1 MLFDNTMMTPVAE
14 SLDTVAENYTGE
26 LMEATDRV
34 FAEIMCEHTTEV
46 AQLEAALYVADAV
59 IESQIFDGQLT
70 EEEAMAVAEGSI
82 KDFVAGIR
90 SKLAK
95 LWEKVKGWF
104 ISLKNNMK
112 AYLANGTKFFKQYEN
127 EIRTKAKNNK
137 LEVKSYDYQ
146 LDKATGM
153 CDDLQSALLK
163 NLTSLC
169 GALGSCKDVDSWKN
183 AIARNAD
190 IEVKEDNFEDV
201 FWKNCKVGTSFAD
214 AKDKI
219 YEAFHN
225 GEAKKIPVSKLPID
239 DFIKYG
245 KDAKLISDL
254 DEQFKEVQAA
264 YKRSLDDLKKAEGAM
279 ANEKYISDSKMTN
292 EQMHENAGKYV
303 RLVSSK
309 VSTYTALYGNAGQL
323 HISLVKE
330 FIKAGTT
337 VCKAIVTRKAVTESA
352 ETENVA
358 GATAATE
365 SSLFNSILGSL

>member
-26 LMEATDRV
+26 IMEATDRA
-34 FAEIMCEHTTEV
+34 FAEIMCEHAIEV
-46 AQLEAALYVADAV
+46 AQLDAALYVADAV

-112 AYLANGTKFFKQYEN
+112 VYLTNGTKFFKQYEN
-127 EIRTKAKNNK
+127 EIKSKAKNNK

-245 KDAKLISDL
+245 KDAKLITDL
-254 DEQFKEVQAA
+254 DEQFKKVQAA
-264 YKRSLDDLKKAEGAM
+264 YNRSLDDLKKAEGAM
-279 ANEKYISDSKMTN
+279 ANEKYISGSKMTN
-292 EQMHENAGKYV
+292 EQMHENAAKYV

-309 VSTYTALYGNAGQL
+309 VSTYTSLYGNAGQL

-337 VCKAIVTRKAVTESA
+337 VCKAIITKKAVTESA
-352 ETENVA
+352 EVSEVGVA
-358 GATAATE
+358 AE

>member
-1 MLFDNTMMTPVAE
+1 MLFNNITLAPVSDSLDQVAE
-14 SLDTVAENYTGE
+14 SYTGE
-26 LMEATDRV
+26 LMEATERSFTQAV
-34 FAEIMCEHTTEV
+34 CEFNTEV
-46 AQLEAALYVADAV
+46 AKLEAALYVADAV

-112 AYLANGTKFFKQYEN
+112 VYLTNGTKFFKQYEN
-127 EIRTKAKNNK
+127 EIKSKAKNNK

-153 CDDLQSALLK
+153 CDELQSALLK

-169 GALGSCKDVDSWKN
+169 GALGSCKDIDSWKN

-245 KDAKLISDL
+245 KDAKLITDL
-254 DEQFKEVQAA
+254 DGQFKKVQAA
-264 YKRSLDDLKKAEGAM
+264 YNRSLDDLKKAEGAM
-279 ANEKYISDSKMTN
+279 ANEK
-292 EQMHENAGKYV
+292 MHENAGKYV

-309 VSTYTALYGNAGQL
+309 VSTYTSLYGNAGQL

-337 VCKAIVTRKAVTESA
+337 VCKAIITKKAVTESA
-352 ETENVA
+352 EVSEVGVA
-358 GATAATE
+358 AE